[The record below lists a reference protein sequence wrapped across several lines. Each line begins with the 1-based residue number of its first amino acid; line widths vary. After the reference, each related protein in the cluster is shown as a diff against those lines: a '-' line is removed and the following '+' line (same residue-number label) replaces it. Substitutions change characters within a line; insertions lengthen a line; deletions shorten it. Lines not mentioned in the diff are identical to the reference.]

1 VGLVAPRDLQ
11 RFIGDVEGENLF
23 LFRLQRGHGTDPS
36 RFALSLPEIPSR
48 FFEHNAELQCRRGEA
63 DRGEISDWRNVGLHG
78 TEPLPLMLAWS
89 QKRTAV
95 AGVISLFMMHRF

>member
-1 VGLVAPRDLQ
+1 M
-11 RFIGDVEGENLF
+11 
-23 LFRLQRGHGTDPS
+23 
-36 RFALSLPEIPSR
+36 PEIPSR

-95 AGVISLFMMHRF
+95 AGVISLFMMHRFLVQPTLHIKDTEPTHDPTRHLQLRAASAYN

>member
-1 VGLVAPRDLQ
+1 MQSCSA
-11 RFIGDVEGENLF
+11 
-23 LFRLQRGHGTDPS
+23 
-36 RFALSLPEIPSR
+36 
-48 FFEHNAELQCRRGEA
+48 GEA

-78 TEPLPLMLAWS
+78 TEALPLMLAWS